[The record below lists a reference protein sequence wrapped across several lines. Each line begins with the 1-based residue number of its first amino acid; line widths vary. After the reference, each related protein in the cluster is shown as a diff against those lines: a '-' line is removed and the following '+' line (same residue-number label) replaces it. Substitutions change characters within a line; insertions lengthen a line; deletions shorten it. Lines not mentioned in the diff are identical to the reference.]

1 MAADAPHPAFSEY
14 AGESV
19 PQAAPGTTGKDGRLE
34 LAFARSDGDTRL
46 VRDFA
51 RAPFHVSGSL
61 GHTDRTATVY
71 VQSPSG
77 GVAQG
82 DRREVSVTVGPEAHA
97 HVTTGSATKV
107 FSMAHNY
114 AESDVSLSVEPGGHL
129 DYVPEPLILHPDARF
144 YQSTTV
150 DVTPGGSAVVG
161 ELVVPGRLA
170 RGEAF
175 EFERYYARTR
185 LRSEG
190 RLLAADD
197 THIRPG
203 EADPQVPGIL
213 GDHRVFGQLYVVA
226 PAAEEAGLSDA
237 VHRAVADGPA
247 AAGATRLPN
256 DAGLLVRAAGER
268 ADPVREQL
276 RAGWSVARR
285 RLVGAGAPDRRK

>member
-1 MAADAPHPAFSEY
+1 MAADAPHPAFSKY

-19 PQAAPGTTGKDGRLE
+19 PQAAPGAAGKDGRLE
-34 LAFARSDGDTRL
+34 LAFARSDGRTRL

-71 VQSPSG
+71 IQSPSG

-82 DRREVSVTVGPEAHA
+82 DRREVSVTVGPEARA

-114 AESDVSLSVEPGGHL
+114 AESDVSLSVDNGGHL
-129 DYVPEPLILHPDARF
+129 DYVPEPLILHSDARF

-150 DVTPGGSAVVG
+150 DVAPGGSAVVG

-197 THIRPG
+197 THIRPD
-203 EADPQVPGIL
+203 EADPRVPGIL
-213 GDHRVFGQLYVVA
+213 GDDRVFGHLYVIA
-226 PAAEEAGLSDA
+226 PTADDPGLSDTVHQA
-237 VHRAVADGPA
+237 VTDGPA

-256 DAGLLVRAAGER
+256 DAGLLVRATGR
-268 ADPVREQL
+268 TADPVREQL
-276 RAGWSVARR
+276 RAGWSAARQ
-285 RLVGAGAPDRRK
+285 RLVGAEVPDRRK

>member
-14 AGESV
+14 AGESI
-19 PQAAPGTTGKDGRLE
+19 PQAAPGVAGKDGRLE
-34 LAFARSDGDTRL
+34 LVFAQSDGETRL

-61 GHTDRTATVY
+61 GHAGPATVY

-77 GVAQG
+77 GIAQG
-82 DRREVSVTVGPEAHA
+82 DRREVSVTVGPAARA

-114 AESDVSLSVEPGGHL
+114 ARSEVSLSVDAGGHL
-129 DYVPEPLILHPDARF
+129 DYVPEPLILHSDARL

-150 DVTPGGSAVVG
+150 DVAPGGSAVVG

-175 EFERYYARTR
+175 DFERYYARTR
-185 LRSEG
+185 LHSQG

-197 THIRPG
+197 THIRPDV
-203 EADPQVPGIL
+203 ADPQVPGVL
-213 GDHRVFGQLYVVA
+213 GDNRVFGHLYVVA
-226 PAAEEAGLSDA
+226 PGADDAGLDDA
-237 VHRAVADGPA
+237 VHRAVAGGRV
-247 AAGATRLPN
+247 AAGATGLPN
-256 DAGLLVRAAGER
+256 DAGLLVRATGET
-268 ADPVREQL
+268 AEPVREQL
-276 RAGWSVARR
+276 RAGWNAARQ